1 MKFDYQYL
9 EGKFLPLVPIK
20 LKKVNE
26 WLVLRGFVDTGASFC
41 LFPADILEL
50 LGKNLEDGEKREM
63 VVGDGNSLEVYLH
76 KLLISIAGK
85 EFETPVGFSKGLNIH
100 LFIIGREN
108 IFDKF
113 VVCFHEKEHLIEF
126 TSC

>member
-20 LKKVNE
+20 LRKENE

-41 LFPADILEL
+41 LFHADILEL

-63 VVGDGNSLEVYLH
+63 VVGDGGVCRAV
-76 KLLISIAGK
+76 IVIVR
-85 EFETPVGFSKGLNIH
+85 PVSSVLP
-100 LFIIGREN
+100 LPL
-108 IFDKF
+108 
-113 VVCFHEKEHLIEF
+113 C
-126 TSC
+126 